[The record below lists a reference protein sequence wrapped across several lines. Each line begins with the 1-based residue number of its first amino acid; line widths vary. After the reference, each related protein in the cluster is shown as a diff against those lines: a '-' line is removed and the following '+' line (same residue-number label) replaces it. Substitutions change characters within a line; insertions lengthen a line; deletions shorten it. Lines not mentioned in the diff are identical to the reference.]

1 MITAIAIITLVVG
14 GGVFLYK
21 QQTLDHYDQQM
32 EKYDGF
38 FTELALGEFFE
49 IDWFTATENATTAMD
64 LSYLKSK
71 NDKLQIF
78 KDQNGYYLKYEVSKT
93 YGEAVRLYLPKDAWF
108 KQFEGSVKSFKDRE
122 SENSELLNKF
132 SLLFY
137 LRFPNLSIR
146 TKQLDK
152 NGKEFYGPM
161 GGDTDDSR
169 GWDVYNKYK
178 VSGYFSLEGNKIRKK
193 VTTYESLLPQEQS
206 NLFNEQVGMGI
217 PMGGYSPYGG
227 QEMERKWKRESE
239 EERKNELREKVSK
252 AQLQTPGG
260 LSEYSYQSEEYTKSD
275 FDVWYDSAQG
285 TLIIIGV
292 QIAVGILTS
301 GFGNEIMLGC
311 ETYAYGTALKA
322 GIVLAGEVAV
332 GLPEALYLY
341 NRGYTQIAGLI
352 CLCCFI
358 PLITEFKLGRMILN
372 LPPPNTEILFKLVQE
387 SKTWKTPR
395 EFLAFMKT
403 LDKTQQ
409 EFISQRLSALAV
421 YYSKNGTR
429 QIVEQSSKALA
440 KEFDRLAQTTVKKAI
455 TNQKDLIEIMIKTW
469 KTNNVLKSAQKI
481 LPNIKYNN
489 FPILSSLGFTT
500 ALVFGFMGTCIL
512 IFENNEKF
520 LTDPNGVLEKFDK
533 SVKYFTEELPK
544 SQQILMSLT
553 QASKLAFD
561 EAMKDPTKEKLQK
574 AVNMNTQVYI
584 VFKNLALFYNSG
596 QKNGW
601 ANADFSTSARNQLN
615 KEAYSI
621 LLKLQCMLLN
631 NIIQKSENL
640 KKQGKQEEADKA
652 IDELKNVTTEE
663 EVSEY
668 DKLEYGGYLDRND
681 TTTSFPANKIA
692 YKSDGTSV
700 IFDKEDFDQFLYWF
714 MGYKECSLKNSSP
727 WFVTTKQSFSCS
739 IKVPYADYSTGSL
752 MFKLKPQTH
761 SYSSSNWST
770 LLVNDYKTMCNTFV
784 DKNSIEQDF
793 YNCKLIRQIFTNYFD
808 DWLVSKDYLDWE
820 SKKLTGQTEKKTATN
835 NLSVVTKPE
844 VKSDTDKPVT
854 TSSNTDLSLTKD
866 KA

>member
-14 GGVFLYK
+14 GSVFLYK

-38 FTELALGEFFE
+38 FTEIALGEFFE
-49 IDWFTATENATTAMD
+49 IDWFSGTENATTAMD
-64 LSYLKSK
+64 LSYMKSK
-71 NDKLQIF
+71 NDQLQIF
-78 KDQNGYYLKYEVSKT
+78 KDQNGYYLKYEVSST

-122 SENSELLNKF
+122 SENSELINKF

-193 VTTYESLLPQEQS
+193 VTTYESLLPQKQS
-206 NLFNEQVGMGI
+206 KLFNEQVGMGV
-217 PMGGYSPYGG
+217 PMGGYDKYGG
-227 QEMERKWKRESE
+227 ESMERKWKSESE

-275 FDVWYDSAQG
+275 FDVWYDGAQG

-322 GIVLAGEVAV
+322 GIVIAGELAV

-341 NRGYTQIAGLI
+341 NRGYTQISGLI

-358 PLITEFKLGRMILN
+358 PLITEFKLGRMVLN
-372 LPPPNTEILFKLVQE
+372 LQPGNTEILFRLVRE

-409 EFISQRLSALAV
+409 AFIGERLSALAV

-440 KEFDRLAQTTVKKAI
+440 KEFDRLAKTTVKKAI

-469 KTNNVLKSAQKI
+469 TTNNVLKSAQKI

-500 ALVFGFMGTCIL
+500 ALVFGFMGSCIL
-512 IFENNEKF
+512 IFENNDKF

-533 SVKYFTEELPK
+533 SIQYLTKELPK
-544 SQQILMSLT
+544 SQQILMSMT

-561 EAMKDPTKEKLQK
+561 DAMKDPTKEKLQK
-574 AVNMNTQVYI
+574 AVNLNTQVYI

-601 ANADFSTSARNQLN
+601 SNVDFSTSARNQLN

-631 NIIQKSENL
+631 DVIQKSENL
-640 KKQGKQEEADKA
+640 KKEGKQEEAKRA
-652 IDELKNVTTEE
+652 IDELKNITTEE

-668 DKLEYGGYLDRND
+668 DKLQYGGYLDRND

-700 IFDKEDFDQFLYWF
+700 IFDKKDFDQFLYWF
-714 MGYKECSLKNSSP
+714 MGCKECSLKNYNP
-727 WFVTTKQSFSCS
+727 WFATAKQSFSCS
-739 IKVPYADYSTGSL
+739 IKVPSADYSTGSL
-752 MFKLKPQTH
+752 KFVLKAQTH
-761 SYSSSNWST
+761 SYLSSNWST
-770 LLVNDYKTMCNTFV
+770 LLVGDYKSMCNTFV

-820 SKKLTGQTEKKTATN
+820 SKKLTGQTEKETTTN
-835 NLSVVTKPE
+835 NLSVVTNPKVKP
-844 VKSDTDKPVT
+844 DTDKPVT

-866 KA
+866 KV

>member
-38 FTELALGEFFE
+38 FTELALGAFFE
-49 IDWFTATENATTAMD
+49 IDWFTATENAATAMD

-71 NDKLQIF
+71 NDNLQIF
-78 KDQNGYYLKYEVSKT
+78 KDQNGYYLKYEVSNT

-227 QEMERKWKRESE
+227 QEMERKWKREAE

-285 TLIIIGV
+285 TMIIIGC
-292 QIAVGILTS
+292 QIAAGILT
-301 GFGNEIMLGC
+301 GGLGNEIMFGC
-311 ETYAYGTALKA
+311 ESYDCGHASKL
-322 GIVLAGEVAV
+322 GIVLAGEAAV

-429 QIVEQSSKALA
+429 DIIEQSSKALA

-739 IKVPYADYSTGSL
+739 IKVPYADNSTGSL
-752 MFKLKPQTH
+752 KFVLKAQTH

-820 SKKLTGQTEKKTATN
+820 SKKLTGQTEKDTTTN

-844 VKSDTDKPVT
+844 VKPNTDKPVT
-854 TSSNTDLSLTKD
+854 TLSNTDSSLTKD
-866 KA
+866 KV